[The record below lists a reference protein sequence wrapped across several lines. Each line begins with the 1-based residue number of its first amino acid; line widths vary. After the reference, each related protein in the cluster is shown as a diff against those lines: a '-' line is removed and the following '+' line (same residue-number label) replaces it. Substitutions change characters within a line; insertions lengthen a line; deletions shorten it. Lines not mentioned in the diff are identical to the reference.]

1 LRVAKE
7 SPSPIPR
14 TVTMTIMAAPVANM
28 PGEVLGN
35 FRSLILTAL
44 SQRGFQVT
52 SGKPAE
58 PFVHLSGTVTLYDPE
73 NRFGRWFGLAR
84 GKFDSKWTI
93 ADPKGAELSSARIDG
108 SVRASIFSGGVAD
121 VLEEAAQRVADYLAG
136 VRN

>member
-1 LRVAKE
+1 
-7 SPSPIPR
+7 
-14 TVTMTIMAAPVANM
+14 MTIGTAPAANM

-35 FRSLILTAL
+35 FRSLVLTAL
-44 SQRGFQVT
+44 SQRGFQVA
-52 SGKPAE
+52 SGKAAE

-73 NRFGRWFGLAR
+73 NRFGRWFGLAS

-93 ADPKGAELSSARIDG
+93 ADPQGAELSSARIDG

-121 VLEEAAQRVADYLAG
+121 VLNEAAERVADYLAG